1 MNIKRLLPLVFALAV
16 SAFVSP
22 SFAKAPSAQPNAK
35 SPAPKTEKLLPFM
48 ELYTSQACPRCPKGN
63 ENFSNFAAKTDVVAI
78 TFPVDY
84 WDFMGWHDT
93 YAQKG
98 FTKRQEVLN
107 ASLGRRGPYTP
118 QVIFNGKEHCSAI
131 NDKTMSRKLEATSQ
145 KQTELSVA
153 YDGRDLS
160 IANNAT
166 ALDIWLIEFEPGET
180 FATPKSGQ
188 NANKTMVYHNRAKQI
203 SLAGQVSE
211 SGTYHVPCPSHCA
224 IIFEEPDHG
233 AVLGAITFPKTP
245 ALNTALN

>member
-1 MNIKRLLPLVFALAV
+1 MNIKRFLPLVLTLVATTFANT
-16 SAFVSP
+16 
-22 SFAKAPSAQPNAK
+22 SFAKAPAEQSND
-35 SPAPKTEKLLPFM
+35 KTLSQNSETLLPFM

-63 ENFSNFAAKTDVVAI
+63 ENFSSFAAKTNVVAI

-93 YAQKG
+93 YAQEG

-145 KQTELSVA
+145 KSNDLSISYDGSNLSVA
-153 YDGRDLS
+153 K
-160 IANNAT
+160 NA
-166 ALDIWLIEFEPGET
+166 APLDVWLIEFEPGET

-203 SLAGQVSE
+203 SLAGQIGALG
-211 SGTYHVPCPSHCA
+211 GTYHVPCPSNCA
-224 IIFEEPDHG
+224 IVFEEPNHG
-233 AVLGAITFPKTP
+233 AVIGAITYPK
-245 ALNTALN
+245 ANVNS